1 MSVRPACEDD
11 LNAIVALAD
20 ERRRQYAQHA
30 PVFHRPA
37 ANAREVHRPWLAAM
51 IANDGAAVLVS
62 EDEDGACNGFVIA
75 TLAPSPPVYDPGGAT
90 CSIDDFV
97 MAVPQHWATAG
108 RDLLQTVQ
116 EWARERGAVQT
127 VVVCGP
133 HDGPKRRM
141 LTECGLQVVSEW
153 LTAPLR
159 P

>member
-11 LNAIVALAD
+11 LDAIVSMAD
-20 ERRRQYAQHA
+20 EKRRQYEQHA

-37 ANAREVHRPWLAAM
+37 ANACEVHGPWVAGM
-51 IANDGAAVLVS
+51 IANDGVTVQVS

-97 MAVPQHWATAG
+97 VTAPSHWASAG
-108 RDLLQTVQ
+108 RDLLRAAQ
-116 EWARERGAVQT
+116 EWGRERGAVQT

-133 HDGPKRRM
+133 HDGPKHRM

-153 LTAPLR
+153 LTAPL
-159 P
+159 